1 MPFRNKTLS
10 KLEVICVNFV
20 IKKTR
25 NVREAIDIFFVSDNE
40 ESDSSEIS
48 GSSDEDSRSSHG
60 QQESSK
66 EEEGIEF

>member
-1 MPFRNKTLS
+1 MCEFCDKNQCK
-10 KLEVICVNFV
+10 IIAF
-20 IKKTR
+20 IWKTR
-25 NVREAIDIFFVSDNE
+25 NVTEAIDIFFVSDNE

>member
-1 MPFRNKTLS
+1 MCEFCDKNKC
-10 KLEVICVNFV
+10 KIIAF
-20 IKKTR
+20 IWKTR
-25 NVREAIDIFFVSDNE
+25 NVTEAIDIFFVSDNE

-66 EEEGIEF
+66 EEEGIEL